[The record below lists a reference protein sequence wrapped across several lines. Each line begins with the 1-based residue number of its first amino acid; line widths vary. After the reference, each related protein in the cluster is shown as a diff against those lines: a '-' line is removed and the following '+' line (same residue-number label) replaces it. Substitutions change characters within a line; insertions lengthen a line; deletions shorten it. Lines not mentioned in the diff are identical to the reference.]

1 MIVAI
6 IPARSGSVRIKNKNI
21 KNFLKKPMISYAI
34 NVAKKSKLFD
44 KIVVSTDSNHIG
56 LISKK
61 NGADVFIKRP
71 KKISG
76 NKTSTRA
83 VILHAINWL
92 KKNYIT
98 PSFICCIYPATPL
111 LSYLDLIKAFKIIKS
126 KKSYDYV
133 FSATKNS
140 FPLERCFSLKEN
152 GGVKMLNKKNY
163 FKNSQ
168 DFQDTYRDA
177 GQFYWGSSESWIN
190 KKIIFSKKSRVYLLS
205 QFSVHDINTY
215 EDWRFVEK
223 LYKIKNIKI

>member
-6 IPARSGSVRIKNKNI
+6 IPARSGSIRIKNKNI

-34 NVAKKSKLFD
+34 KSAKKSKLFD
-44 KIVVSTDSNHIG
+44 KIVVSTDSNYIG
-56 LISKK
+56 SISKK
-61 NGADVFIKRP
+61 NEADVFIKRP
-71 KKISG
+71 KKLSG

-92 KKNYIT
+92 RKNYKT
-98 PSFICCIYPATPL
+98 PTFICCIYPATPL
-111 LSYLDLIKAFKIIKS
+111 LSYLDIVKSYKIIKS
-126 KKSYDYV
+126 NKSYDYV
-133 FSATKNS
+133 FAAIKNS
-140 FPLERCFSLKEN
+140 FPLERCFSLHKN
-152 GGVKMLNKKNY
+152 GGVKMFNKKNY

-168 DFQDTYRDA
+168 DFKGTYRDA
-177 GQFYWGSSESWIN
+177 GQFYWGTCGSWIN

-223 LYKIKNIKI
+223 LYKINNIKI